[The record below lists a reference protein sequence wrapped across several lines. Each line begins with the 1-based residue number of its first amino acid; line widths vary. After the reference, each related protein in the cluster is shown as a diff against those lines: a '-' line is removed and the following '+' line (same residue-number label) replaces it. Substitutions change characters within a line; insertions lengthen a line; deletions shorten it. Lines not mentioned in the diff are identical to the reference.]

1 MTDRRTA
8 FIHSLQG
15 IPAFTDVLLSEITSF
30 RIGGPA
36 SVIVSPRSEA
46 ELRTVLKEAA
56 RLELPFK
63 IIGFGSNILAPDE
76 GYSGIV
82 IRLCRPFFEAEITGC
97 TVRCSAGDSLAGI
110 ARKSVLAGLSGME
123 GLAGIPGSVGGACA
137 MNAGAYGA
145 EMKQILSSV
154 RIIRDGI
161 ILDTEVSDADMGV
174 RKSTFSAPGTI
185 LLSATLTLHPD
196 DGNAEDRMN
205 DFMQRRIEKQP
216 LDLPSAGSVFRR
228 PEGHFA
234 GRLIEQCGL
243 KGTSVGGAQ
252 VSTKHAG
259 FIVNTGKATCG
270 DVSALVRLIQETV
283 FRETGVSLERELK
296 YWNEV

>member
-1 MTDRRTA
+1 MTDKRTA
-8 FIHSLQG
+8 FLKSIFG
-15 IPAFTDVLLSEITSF
+15 IPVFTDVPLADLTSF

-36 SVIVSPRSEA
+36 SVVVSPRSETELCTALKNA
-46 ELRTVLKEAA
+46 ED
-56 RLELPFK
+56 LEFPFK

-76 GYSGIV
+76 GYPGAV
-82 IRLCRPFFEAEITGC
+82 IRLGRPFFETEITGC

-110 ARKSVLAGLSGME
+110 ARKTISAGLSGME
-123 GLAGIPGSVGGACA
+123 GLAGIPGSIGGACA

-154 RIIRDGI
+154 RIIREGTI
-161 ILDTEVSDADMGV
+161 FETEVSDADMGV
-174 RKSTFSAPGTI
+174 RKSAFSAPGTI
-185 LLSATLTLHPD
+185 LLSATFTLRKD
-196 DGNAEDRMN
+196 DGSAVDRMN
-205 DFMQRRIEKQP
+205 DFLQRRKDKQP
-216 LDLPSAGSVFRR
+216 LDLPSAGSVFKR

-252 VSTKHAG
+252 VSMKHAG
-259 FIVNTGKATCG
+259 FIVNTGGATSQ
-270 DVSALVRLIQETV
+270 DVSALVRLIQQTV
-283 FRETGVSLERELK
+283 FEETGVTLERELK